1 MEAGDGVGPHQP
13 MPTAAPWCRQPLS
26 SLWVQVRPSQPSRQM
41 QEKESPLPTQV
52 PPFTQGLGKQLLFL
66 AAKESEKESRKRRK
80 GSHLSQAGRGPRPR
94 PRPRQAQPS
103 PGPHRQCR
111 CCPSSPGGRHSGR
124 CPRCRSTCRRCC
136 RCRRHTGTHLRAH
149 SHSEAARS
157 SGRRPGRQCSPQSGR
172 AWWALTRMAGLAL
185 PAIVAHAV
193 EVVDQVEAATA
204 AVAGIGEAVVGIWG
218 RGRRSAG
225 VPGVQGGL
233 PGGGGTGVGQ
243 GAAEERGGSVCT
255 PLPAFSMCC
264 IPVGG
269 STHGARPTQ
278 GTGRGSRGGVRCG
291 RGARRAQHQEA
302 QALRPRV
309 GQCGP
314 LTGVTELALPA
325 TGAEA
330 AEGVHLVDAG
340 APVAARLAQ
349 AVVDVCGR

>member
-1 MEAGDGVGPHQP
+1 M
-13 MPTAAPWCRQPLS
+13 
-26 SLWVQVRPSQPSRQM
+26 
-41 QEKESPLPTQV
+41 
-52 PPFTQGLGKQLLFL
+52 
-66 AAKESEKESRKRRK
+66 
-80 GSHLSQAGRGPRPR
+80 
-94 PRPRQAQPS
+94 
-103 PGPHRQCR
+103 
-111 CCPSSPGGRHSGR
+111 
-124 CPRCRSTCRRCC
+124 
-136 RCRRHTGTHLRAH
+136 
-149 SHSEAARS
+149 
-157 SGRRPGRQCSPQSGR
+157 
-172 AWWALTRMAGLAL
+172 
-185 PAIVAHAV
+185 
-193 EVVDQVEAATA
+193 
-204 AVAGIGEAVVGIWG
+204 
-218 RGRRSAG
+218 
-225 VPGVQGGL
+225 
-233 PGGGGTGVGQ
+233 GQ